1 MSYVSFL
8 KNIPEVLTQP
18 TGIAALASLGIHGA
32 IAFILPL
39 MPVDSSK
46 SAKQTPTNPKPVG
59 LTQLTP
65 AEQSRLPQIPIPQSG
80 SLQAQLPPLPGQIPS
95 LPGQQQLPLNLP
107 NTQSGLPP
115 APPSGAI
122 MSRTPGSSALS
133 LPPSLQTPNFN
144 VSSSSQRFNRRDL
157 VIDPNFGLNPTASV
171 NISRLPRS
179 SRINNNVAF
188 GSRSFNSRSLG
199 SPSSSRSFVP
209 SNLPEPPVTQPSN
222 FPVAPPPLPPEATT
236 NTTTT
241 DSGVVAQTPQP
252 ENQAVTPEQYIA
264 PVGNAPKP
272 TEGNYT
278 VAAQPVTPF
287 QSQAGGINEIA
298 VGTPSSTSTVPGTAP
313 NTPNGGNATTAPGE
327 TIKTISMLDAFNQ
340 AKKEYPEVQFSGA
353 PIRISIPK
361 SQLERNVEVAVRM
374 DRENKIDSVQLL
386 EDGISIS
393 SDHKLAV
400 RERLLQYFKE
410 NPAALN
416 GKGKLFTFRISP
428 DGNVSSDNA
437 AGNKPTENKPS
448 DRTLPIQPQNIT
460 NENNQPAPVA
470 PQGSNPTIKPF
481 SGLQLN
487 RNKPVTVP
495 QVNTPTETNAPSTGS
510 TTVPTSIDKPSS
522 GVAPVGRNRTT
533 PPKLPNFKPK
543 ETSSPLDRVEPAPLV
558 PVKPSQVQSVPTPQV
573 TAKPLVEKLRESQ
586 NQSASE
592 GNPQQPSVVQ
602 KLRQFKQEQNSN

>member
-46 SAKQTPTNPKPVG
+46 SAKQTQTNPKPVG

-122 MSRTPGSSALS
+122 MSGTPGSSALS
-133 LPPSLQTPNFN
+133 LPPLPQTPNFN
-144 VSSSSQRFNRRDL
+144 VSSGSQRFNRRDL

-171 NISRLPRS
+171 NISRFPRS

-188 GSRSFNSRSLG
+188 GSRSSFG

-236 NTTTT
+236 STTTT

-298 VGTPSSTSTVPGTAP
+298 AGTASSTSTVPGTTP
-313 NTPNGGNATTAPGE
+313 NTSNGGNATTPTGE
-327 TIKTISMLDAFNQ
+327 TIKTISMLDAFNE
-340 AKKEYPEVQFSGA
+340 AKKQYPEVQFSGA

-386 EDGISIS
+386 EDGISIPS
-393 SDHKLAV
+393 GHKLAV

-428 DGNVSSDNA
+428 DGNVNSDNA

-460 NENNQPAPVA
+460 NENNQPTPVE

-487 RNKPVTVP
+487 RNKPVTIP
-495 QVNTPTETNAPSTGS
+495 QVNTSTETTPSTDS
-510 TTVPTSIDKPSS
+510 KVPNSIDKPSN
-522 GVAPVGRNRTT
+522 GVTPVGGNRTT

-558 PVKPSQVQSVPTPQV
+558 PVKPSRVQSVPTPQI

-592 GNPQQPSVVQ
+592 KNPQQPSVVQ